1 MGLEGEGEPEHGL
14 GDARGKRKR
23 GPAPGNG
30 PDRGLAK
37 GEAGFL
43 RRAEEAGV
51 KVIKAPK
58 GMSRARM
65 NGSKWHAK

>member
-1 MGLEGEGEPEHGL
+1 MGLEGEGEPAHGL

-23 GPAPGNG
+23 GPAPGTG
-30 PDRGLAK
+30 PDSGLAK